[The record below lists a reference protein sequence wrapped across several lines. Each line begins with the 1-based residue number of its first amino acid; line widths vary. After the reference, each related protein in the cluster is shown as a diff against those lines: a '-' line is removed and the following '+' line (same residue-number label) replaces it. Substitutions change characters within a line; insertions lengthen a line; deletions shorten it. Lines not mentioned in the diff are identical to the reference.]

1 MNNQPLPPQ
10 LNPEDAKKQQ
20 AVVDLMHKLEHL
32 DENCYSC
39 EEAFALLDEY
49 VELMASAE
57 KVEEIMPL
65 VKGHIDRCSNCKDVY
80 SMLLSILQ
88 SESSES

>member
-1 MNNQPLPPQ
+1 MNNQSHQPQ
-10 LNPEDAKKQQ
+10 LNPEDANTQQ

-49 VELMASAE
+49 VELVASE
-57 KVEEIMPL
+57 DEVEEIMPL
-65 VKGHIDRCSNCKDVY
+65 VKGHIDRCSSCQDAFD
-80 SMLLSILQ
+80 MLLRILQ
-88 SESSES
+88 SEPSDS